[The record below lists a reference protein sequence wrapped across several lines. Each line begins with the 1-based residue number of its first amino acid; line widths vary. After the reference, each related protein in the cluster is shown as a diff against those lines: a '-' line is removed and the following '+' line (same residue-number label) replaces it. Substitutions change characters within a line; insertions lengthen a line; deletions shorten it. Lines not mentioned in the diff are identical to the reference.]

1 LFRTGNQL
9 PVIPL
14 FEVVGNT
21 VEGTV
26 APKQKGFGV
35 LKTGVITGFCK
46 VTLEGKMVV
55 QLLITKLKLEYVP
68 IPKFEIRI
76 SPLLFEVKL
85 FGPTGVVLKL

>member
-1 LFRTGNQL
+1 MFRAGNQL

-14 FEVVGNT
+14 FEVVGSNET
-21 VEGTV
+21 GKL

-35 LKTGVITGFCK
+35 LKTGVITGFCN

-76 SPLLFEVKL
+76 SPLLFEV
-85 FGPTGVVLKL
+85 